1 MQNYNFT
8 PENIDDIN
16 GQKSEFFSLV
26 LEQTED
32 LVNLGL
38 LSNNDFETA
47 EKLFWTKF
55 IQNHEEI
62 RSDIKLTRH
71 FIIKKKDKLMKEL
84 KTPLFMSNIYD
95 KLMDETKN
103 LYWKFVHT
111 VFLVLESC
119 HKEKNDAIINTLT
132 GELAKLIKLEEEK
145 VSELSELSKKSIK
158 NKASTSG
165 QSRLKNKKL
174 GNNQELDIS
183 TMNDLLQ
190 KMGGQDSNN
199 NIFDG
204 LDMSKMAEMMKDMD
218 MSKMGGVLGMD
229 MSKMGDMMKGMD
241 MSKMGDMMKGIDMS
255 KIGEM
260 LGGLDTSNMG
270 GVLGGL
276 DMSKVGEMLGGIDMS
291 KVGEMMKD
299 TENMENMD
307 MSKMLNAI
315 MPGMETKKNDAL
327 MNNLINDITSNM
339 GNLESSE
346 QVFEITKQLGEKYQ
360 KMIVSGEID
369 SSEIIGSLM
378 GLMTDKKFTE
388 ELSKIDMSKIKPDEM
403 VAKMMEKMSPEMLGG
418 MTGMADG
425 KMDLT
430 NIGSLLS
437 GITGMGAKSSDIKPS
452 DIKQLELSEE
462 QLKEMEEYYS
472 KLSLEDPKLD

>member
-26 LEQTED
+26 LEQTAD

-62 RSDIKLTRH
+62 RSDIRLTRH

-95 KLMDETKN
+95 KFMDETKN
-103 LYWKFVHT
+103 IYWKFVHT

-132 GELAKLIKLEEEK
+132 GELAKLIKLEEENSSIVSK
-145 VSELSELSKKSIK
+145 VSEVSKKSIK
-158 NKASTSG
+158 KKSSNKVE
-165 QSRLKNKKL
+165 
-174 GNNQELDIS
+174 ELDIS
-183 TMNDLLQ
+183 KMNDLLQ
-190 KMGGQDSNN
+190 QMGGLGNN
-199 NIFDG
+199 SFEG
-204 LDMSKMAEMMKDMD
+204 LDMSKMGEMMQGLD
-218 MSKMGGVLGMD
+218 MSKMGEMMQGLD
-229 MSKMGDMMKGMD
+229 MSNMGDMMKGLD

-255 KIGEM
+255 KVGEM
-260 LGGLDTSNMG
+260 LGGLDMSKMG

-276 DMSKVGEMLGGIDMS
+276 DMSKVGEMLGGIDMN

-307 MSKMLNAI
+307 MSKMLNTI
-315 MPGMETKKNDAL
+315 MPGIETKKNDAL
-327 MNNLINDITSNM
+327 MNNLINDITNNM

-346 QVFEITKQLGEKYQ
+346 QIFEITKQLGEKYQ

-378 GLMTDKKFTE
+378 GLMTDKKFTQ

-403 VAKMMEKMSPEMLGG
+403 VAKMMEKMSPELLGSLG
-418 MTGMADG
+418 SNG

-437 GITGMGAKSSDIKPS
+437 GITGMSGKSADVKPLEEKS
-452 DIKQLELSEE
+452 LELSEE

>member
-38 LSNNDFETA
+38 LSNKDIETA

-62 RSDIKLTRH
+62 RSDIKLTRY

-84 KTPLFMSNIYD
+84 KTSLFMSNIYD

-103 LYWKFVHT
+103 AYWKFVHT
-111 VFLVLESC
+111 VFLVLESS
-119 HKEKNDAIINTLT
+119 HREKNDAIINTLT
-132 GELAKLIKLEEEK
+132 SELAKLIKLEEEDVLK
-145 VSELSELSKKSIK
+145 QKTSELKLQSKP
-158 NKASTSG
+158 STSG
-165 QSRLKNKKL
+165 RLKKKKIA
-174 GNNQELDIS
+174 NTQE
-183 TMNDLLQ
+183 
-190 KMGGQDSNN
+190 
-199 NIFDG
+199 
-204 LDMSKMAEMMKDMD
+204 LDMSKMNDLLKQMGGQESANLFEGLDMTKMSEMMKGMNMD
-218 MSKMGGVLGMD
+218 GEMNI
-229 MSKMGDMMKGMD
+229 GDMMKGLD
-241 MSKMGDMMKGIDMS
+241 MGKMGDMMKGIDMS
-255 KIGEM
+255 KIGDM

-270 GVLGGL
+270 GVLGGM
-276 DMSKVGEMLGGIDMS
+276 DMSKIGEMLGGIDMS

-299 TENMENMD
+299 SGNMENMD
-307 MSKMLNAI
+307 MGKMLNTI
-315 MPGMETKKNDAL
+315 MPGMETKKNDVL
-327 MNNLINDITSNM
+327 MNDLINDITSNM
-339 GNLESSE
+339 GNLESSD
-346 QVFEITKQLGEKYQ
+346 QVFEITQKLGEKYQ

-378 GLMTDKKFTE
+378 GLMSDKKFTE
-388 ELSKIDMSKIKPDEM
+388 ELSKIDMSKIKPEEM
-403 VAKMMEKMSPEMLGG
+403 VTKMMEKMSPEMLGG
-418 MTGMADG
+418 MTNGN
-425 KMDLT
+425 MDLA

-437 GITGMGAKSSDIKPS
+437 GITGMGAKPEV
-452 DIKQLELSEE
+452 KQEEKTLELSEE

-472 KLSLEDPKLD
+472 KLKIEDPELD